1 MRKLFGILGL
11 NLLACLPFAVLAQ
24 PVLTRGPYLQ
34 KPMTTGIVLRWRTD
48 VASDSRVWYGP
59 APGSL
64 NQSADNP
71 ASTTEHT
78 VTLSGLNPD
87 TRYYYR
93 IESGGTALAGDDAG
107 HYFHTAPLPGS
118 VLPIRAWVLGDFG
131 KAGQGQAD
139 VRDSYLAFEGSQ
151 RTDFWLWLG
160 DNAYDSGTDQEF
172 SDKVFHPTAGYPT
185 IFPRLPFLPTPGNH
199 DYLSIQPPT
208 SNIPPANHVGPYY
221 DIVDVPTAAEMGGV
235 ASGMEAFYSY
245 DWGNAH
251 FVSANSEI
259 GTLFGSTNDWIGVYP
274 LFNPFASPFTSS
286 PFTQWLHND
295 LASTDKRWKIVYFHQ
310 PPYTDG
316 SHESGTFWEV
326 YMTAMR
332 ENIIPILEQYDVD
345 LVLCGHS
352 HVYERSHLIKGHYS
366 DVGTWNNSMLVDG
379 SSGTDSIGEAYVKDF
394 NLPNGTDGTVYVVA
408 GNGGSK
414 DDNPNLQYPA
424 HYYGDGCTDC
434 YGSFVLDIHGD
445 TLRGRYLKSTGAIA
459 DDFTIYKYG
468 NVSAP
473 AAHAIQGLRVAPNP
487 FQDGFRLEF
496 TLAEAAEGRISLHDM
511 LGREVALLHEGPL
524 AAGAQSLALQ
534 VAGDRI
540 PAGNYLLQV
549 RAGASRAHQKVV
561 KLD

>member
-1 MRKLFGILGL
+1 MRKLLCFLGL
-11 NLLACLPFAVLAQ
+11 SAGLSLTAWAQ
-24 PVLTRGPYLQ
+24 PALTRGPYLQ
-34 KPMTTGIVLRWRTD
+34 LPTTTGIVLRWRTD
-48 VASDSRVWYGP
+48 LASDSRVWYG
-59 APGSL
+59 AVPGGLS
-64 NQSADNP
+64 QSAYDA
-71 ASTTEHT
+71 ASTTEHK
-78 VTLSGLNPD
+78 VVLSGLQPN

-93 IESGGTALAGDDAG
+93 IESANTPLAGDDAG
-107 HYFHTAPLPGS
+107 HYFQTAPVPGS
-118 VLPIRAWVLGDFG
+118 TQAIRAWVIGDFG
-131 KAGQGQAD
+131 KASQGQAD
-139 VRDSYLAFEGSQ
+139 VRDSYLAFEGGQ
-151 RTDFWLWLG
+151 HTDIWLWLG

-172 SDKVFHPTAGYPT
+172 TDKVFHPTAGYPS

-208 SNIPPANHVGPYY
+208 SNIPPANHAGPYY
-221 DIVDVPTAAEMGGV
+221 DIVDVPTAAEMGGTP
-235 ASGMEAFYSY
+235 SGMEAYYSY

-295 LASTDKRWKIVYFHQ
+295 LSSTDKRWKIVYFHQ
-310 PPYTDG
+310 PPFTDG

-332 ENIIPILEQYDVD
+332 ENILPILEQYDVD

-352 HVYERSHLIKGHYS
+352 HVYERSFLIKGHYD
-366 DVGTWNNSMLVDG
+366 DVGTWNPATMLIDG
-379 SSGTDSIGEAYVKDF
+379 SSGTDSLGQAYVKDF
-394 NLPNGTDGTVYVVA
+394 ALPNGTDGTVYAVA

-424 HYYGDGCTDC
+424 HYYGDGCSNC

-445 TLRGRYLKSTGAIA
+445 TLRGRYLKTNGSIG
-459 DDFTIYKYG
+459 DDFTIRKVG

-473 AAHAIQGLRVAPNP
+473 AAQAIQSLTVAPNP
-487 FQDGFRLEF
+487 FEDGFRLQF
-496 TLAEAAEGRISLHDM
+496 TLVEGAETAVTLHDM
-511 LGREVALLHEGPL
+511 LGRQVAALHSGML
-524 AAGAQSLALQ
+524 GAGAQSLALSLP
-534 VAGDRI
+534 ATAI

-549 RAGASRAHQKVV
+549 RAGVHRAHQKVV
-561 KLD
+561 KLR